1 MQDVQENVILNLLI
15 QYSFFFL
22 QKLWKLS
29 TQKIFWRPLTQIDG
43 KRGTYNF
50 APKKTLILFWNILFI
65 CIPDT
70 CMNGFMTV
78 CMLTFVC
85 S

>member
-43 KRGTYNF
+43 KRGTILRQ
-50 APKKTLILFWNILFI
+50 KKTLILFWNIPFI

-85 S
+85 L